1 MGLAESLAESLVDHF
16 TERGLLPKEI
26 KVAEIVEVG
35 ADADAGG
42 TAWDASEES
51 LYSLYGES
59 SK

>member
-1 MGLAESLAESLVDHF
+1 MELAESLAESLVDHF

-35 ADADAGG
+35 GDGG

-51 LYSLYGES
+51 LYSLYG
-59 SK
+59 KLL